1 MNSAY
6 FKRTT
11 SDDPDFS
18 VLIKDLD
25 DDLRIRNGLIM
36 DIYDKYNKIEAIDT
50 VIVAYLDSE
59 PIACGCFKPFAA
71 DTIEIK
77 RMYVKPQAR
86 GMGFSKKILSQLEE
100 WAAELGFTYSVLE
113 TGSKQT
119 EALGLYPKAGYE
131 QIPKYGPYVDL
142 PDSICFRKSLIKK

>member
-11 SDDPDFS
+11 RDDRDFS
-18 VLIKDLD
+18 ALVKNLD
-25 DDLRIRNGLIM
+25 KDLRIRNGLIM
-36 DIYDKYNKIEAIDT
+36 DIYDQYNKIEAIDT
-50 VIVAYLDSE
+50 VIVAYLDNE
-59 PIACGCFKPFAA
+59 AVACGCFKLYAA

-86 GMGFSKKILSQLEE
+86 GMGLSKEILSKLEE
-100 WAAELGFTYSVLE
+100 WATELGYTYSVLE

-119 EALGLYPKAGYE
+119 EALSLYPKAGYK

-142 PDSICFRKSLIKK
+142 PDSICFRKSLIKN